1 MDGACGGEKLHGQ
14 CGVNMIR
21 QATADDL
28 GALVEL
34 SRQMHAESPR
44 FRRLRFDADKM
55 RATAAGLVASP
66 HGFAWVVEADGM
78 VIGGLL
84 AMVCEHWCSSDK
96 VAVDYGLYVKPGARG
111 AGNDAVAL
119 AKQYAAWA
127 REQGAVWPQA
137 GITAGIGDAAAEK
150 VYRYAGGQQVGTI
163 WEL

>member
-1 MDGACGGEKLHGQ
+1 
-14 CGVNMIR
+14 MIR

-44 FRRLRFDADKM
+44 FRRLQFDAEKM
-55 RATAAGLVASP
+55 RRTAAGLIESP
-66 HGFAWVVEADGM
+66 QGFAWVAEVDGRI
-78 VIGGLL
+78 VGGML
-84 AMVCEHWCSSDK
+84 AAVCEHWCSSDK
-96 VAVDYGLYVKPGARG
+96 IGLDYGLYVQPGARG

-127 REQGAVWPQA
+127 REQGAVWPQV
-137 GITAGIGDAAAEK
+137 GITAGIRDEAAAK
-150 VYRYAGGQQVGTI
+150 VFTYAGGKQVGTI